1 MKKRHLQIVSFLVLF
16 LESWELDAGR
26 TCKTQLPPF
35 GPRLLRAKA
44 LFGETIRACKKEF
57 VAYAKEIPPEKLRH
71 VLVMVCTQYH
81 KCRSLI
87 TTEEFRTSHECL
99 IQTVR
104 NESSSH
110 YMHLNFTKEYVNAA
124 NNTLTCVLNHIS
136 NSTLNVQ
143 AVDDATAFALKA
155 VVNFG
160 WTK

>member
-87 TTEEFRTSHECL
+87 TTEEFRTS
-99 IQTVR
+99 
-104 NESSSH
+104 SSH

>member
-1 MKKRHLQIVSFLVLF
+1 MVSHLPGSAVSD
-16 LESWELDAGR
+16 STELTKLWLYPDQTMR
-26 TCKTQLPPF
+26 TTVHLAF

-44 LFGETIRACKKEF
+44 LFGETIRTCKNEF

-87 TTEEFRTSHECL
+87 TTEEFRT
-99 IQTVR
+99 
-104 NESSSH
+104 SSSH